1 MNEAD
6 LEVVNLDHLLD
17 GLMDEAEVAEGRES
31 VRQRIDRSSE
41 KSNNLFTQGNML
53 HEHEQQKVRPSKTE
67 GLN

>member
-31 VRQRIDRSSE
+31 VRQRINRSSE
-41 KSNNLFTQGNML
+41 KSN
-53 HEHEQQKVRPSKTE
+53 K
-67 GLN
+67 